1 MTDKK
6 ILNVIVYYNNK
17 DEVEGYIDQVL
28 KIGKEKVELAIV
40 VNKDDKKLSSNFN
53 RKYNEIGK
61 KVHLFDFGDNVGYL
75 NALMKVIKVINPL
88 DYKYIILSNTDIEYK
103 DSQFFNSLLMKNY
116 SNKIGCIAPSV
127 YSTETRS
134 FSNPH
139 YLTRISREK
148 LERLKLIFSKPLLGK
163 LYLRLSHIKANFI
176 SKKELSSTEV
186 YSPHGC
192 YMIFTSSF
200 INDIRYYEYGVKL
213 YSEESCI
220 GELLLRHGYSCFYD
234 STLKVD
240 HTESTVTGKMN
251 FNDRFGYWAESISY
265 ILSEFY

>member
-1 MTDKK
+1 MAKK

-17 DEVEGYIDQVL
+17 NEVEGYIDQVL
-28 KIGKEKVELAIV
+28 KIGKDKVEVALV
-40 VNKDDKKLSSNFN
+40 VNKDDKKLSNNLQS
-53 RKYNEIGK
+53 KYNEIGET
-61 KVHLFDFGDNVGYL
+61 VHLFDFEENVGYL
-75 NALMKVIKVINPL
+75 NALMKVTKVVNPL
-88 DYKYIILSNTDIEYK
+88 NYEYIILSNTDIEYK
-103 DSQFFNSLLMKNY
+103 DSQFFNSLLVKNY
-116 SNKIGCIAPSV
+116 SKKIGCIAPSV

-139 YLTRISREK
+139 YRTRISRKK
-148 LERLKLIFSKPLLGK
+148 LERLKVIFSQPLLGK
-163 LYLRLSHIKANFI
+163 LYLWLSNFKAKI
-176 SKKELSSTEV
+176 VSSKELSSTEV

-240 HTESTVTGKMN
+240 HTESAVTGKMN
-251 FNDRFGYWAESISY
+251 LNDRFSYWAESISY